1 MKNFMGKDG
10 FVWWQ
15 GVVED
20 RIDPLYL
27 GRCRIR
33 ILGWDTE
40 DKTRMPTNEL
50 PWAYPIQPITSAA
63 QTGVGMSPTGPVE
76 GTWVVGFYRDG
87 EDAQERVFFGTLG
100 GIPGTLSPSPFTSK
114 GFSDPRISRDEIP
127 KDHPDLETAGLVN
140 VSPMLDNEGPSNTA
154 VPTAPVSIN
163 YYRKSELKSGQFIK
177 DLRAN
182 DDKHNYD
189 DSPLSA
195 GFGNLTVPHTL
206 TAIIKEKSV
215 RSRYPDIDYLG
226 EPTTPRAARGSFG
239 TAGAGIGL
247 YTGDG
252 IIQEKEKWRK
262 AFNSTIRR
270 AKTGDDSAWEEPPS
284 TYGARYPYN
293 HVHQSESGHIMEVD
307 DTPGAE
313 RLHRYHR
320 AGTFEEIGPLGQRI
334 TKVANQDFKISMS
347 NYYEQVHGDYLLNV
361 SNDLDIVS
369 VGYYHKTGTI
379 DMASSGAISI
389 SGSDQTLLG
398 GKGGVTID
406 AGSGPITMRGSTFH
420 QEVVSAQNTV
430 KTKGNFTAD
439 TGGKHDILAGSLGLA
454 SLGGA
459 SISAGGSM
467 TVIGDSIQES
477 CLNIAGATGGPARS
491 FKATNGNID
500 FETILP
506 NPAFGAFNFNA
517 GLAGLLGSI
526 SMDSIG
532 QISLNMGP
540 AGSVAKITL
549 GASGIELSYL
559 SGLSSIKLDATGVT
573 VSGLTASVNGT
584 VQAKVE
590 GALVNVEASGINT
603 VKGSLVMIN

>member
-1 MKNFMGKDG
+1 MENFMGKGG

-20 RIDPLYL
+20 RQDPLYL
-27 GRCRIR
+27 GRCRVR

-40 DKTRMPTNEL
+40 DKTRMPTREL
-50 PWAYPIQPITSAA
+50 PWAYPVQPITSAA
-63 QTGVGMSPTGPVE
+63 QTGVGISPTGPVE

-100 GIPGTLSPSPFTSK
+100 GIPGQTAPNPLSSR
-114 GFSDPRISRDEIP
+114 GFGDPRPSRNELP
-127 KDHPDLETAGLVN
+127 ADHPMLEEANIIPAV
-140 VSPMLDNEGPSNTA
+140 PMLDNEPSSKTQ
-154 VPTAPVSIN
+154 VPFAPVSIN
-163 YYRKSELKSGQFIK
+163 YYRKSELKSGAFIK
-177 DLRAN
+177 TLRA
-182 DDKHNYD
+182 DDPKHNYEE
-189 DSPLSA
+189 SPLSA
-195 GFGNLTVPHTL
+195 GFGNLIVPHTL
-206 TAIIKEKSV
+206 TAIIKEKSI
-215 RSRYPDIDYLG
+215 RSRYPDIEFLG
-226 EPTTPRAARGSFG
+226 EPTTPRAARGDYG

-247 YTGDG
+247 FSGDG
-252 IIQEKEKWRK
+252 IIQEKEKWRL
-262 AFNSTIRR
+262 AFSSNIRR
-270 AKTGDDSAWEEPPS
+270 AKASDESTWEEPKPS
-284 TYGARYPYN
+284 YAARYPYN
-293 HVHQSESGHIMEVD
+293 HVHQTESGHLIEID

-320 AGTFEEIGPLGQRI
+320 AGTFEEIGPLGQRV
-334 TKVANQDFKISMS
+334 TKIANQDFKINMS
-347 NYYEQVHGDYLLNV
+347 NYYGQVHGDYLLNV

-369 VGYYHKTGTI
+369 AGYFHNTGTI
-379 DMASSGAISI
+379 DMSSSGAISI
-389 SGSDQTLLG
+389 SGSDQTLIG

-406 AGSGPITMRGSTFH
+406 AGSGPVTLRGSTFH

-439 TGGKHDILAGSLGLA
+439 TGGKHDVLAGSLGFA

-459 SISAGGSM
+459 SVSAGGSM
-467 TVIGDSIQES
+467 TVISDNVQES
-477 CLNIAGATGGPARS
+477 CLNLAGLAGAPARS

-500 FETILP
+500 FETVLP
-506 NPAFGAFNFNA
+506 SPAFGAFNFNA
-517 GLAGLLGSI
+517 GLAGLLGQISI
-526 SMDSIG
+526 DALG

-540 AGSVAKITL
+540 GGSVAKITL

-559 SGLSSIKLDATGVT
+559 AGLSSIKLDALGVT
-573 VSGLTASVNGT
+573 INGLKATLAGS

>member
-1 MKNFMGKDG
+1 M
-10 FVWWQ
+10 
-15 GVVED
+15 
-20 RIDPLYL
+20 
-27 GRCRIR
+27 
-33 ILGWDTE
+33 
-40 DKTRMPTNEL
+40 
-50 PWAYPIQPITSAA
+50 
-63 QTGVGMSPTGPVE
+63 
-76 GTWVVGFYRDG
+76 
-87 EDAQERVFFGTLG
+87 
-100 GIPGTLSPSPFTSK
+100 
-114 GFSDPRISRDEIP
+114 
-127 KDHPDLETAGLVN
+127 
-140 VSPMLDNEGPSNTA
+140 
-154 VPTAPVSIN
+154 
-163 YYRKSELKSGQFIK
+163 
-177 DLRAN
+177 
-182 DDKHNYD
+182 
-189 DSPLSA
+189 
-195 GFGNLTVPHTL
+195 
-206 TAIIKEKSV
+206 
-215 RSRYPDIDYLG
+215 G

-239 TAGAGIGL
+239 TAGAGVGL
-247 YTGDG
+247 YSGDG

-270 AKTGDDSAWEEPPS
+270 AKAGDDSAWEEPPS

-293 HVHQSESGHIMEVD
+293 HVHQSESGHLFEID

-369 VGYYHKTGTI
+369 VGYYHNTETI
-379 DMASSGAISI
+379 DMTSSGAISI

-467 TVIGDSIQES
+467 TVTGDSIQES

-517 GLAGLLGSI
+517 GLAGLLG
-526 SMDSIG
+526 
-532 QISLNMGP
+532 
-540 AGSVAKITL
+540 
-549 GASGIELSYL
+549 
-559 SGLSSIKLDATGVT
+559 
-573 VSGLTASVNGT
+573 
-584 VQAKVE
+584 
-590 GALVNVEASGINT
+590 
-603 VKGSLVMIN
+603 

>member
-1 MKNFMGKDG
+1 
-10 FVWWQ
+10 
-15 GVVED
+15 
-20 RIDPLYL
+20 
-27 GRCRIR
+27 
-33 ILGWDTE
+33 
-40 DKTRMPTNEL
+40 
-50 PWAYPIQPITSAA
+50 
-63 QTGVGMSPTGPVE
+63 
-76 GTWVVGFYRDG
+76 
-87 EDAQERVFFGTLG
+87 
-100 GIPGTLSPSPFTSK
+100 
-114 GFSDPRISRDEIP
+114 
-127 KDHPDLETAGLVN
+127 
-140 VSPMLDNEGPSNTA
+140 
-154 VPTAPVSIN
+154 
-163 YYRKSELKSGQFIK
+163 
-177 DLRAN
+177 
-182 DDKHNYD
+182 
-189 DSPLSA
+189 
-195 GFGNLTVPHTL
+195 
-206 TAIIKEKSV
+206 
-215 RSRYPDIDYLG
+215 
-226 EPTTPRAARGSFG
+226 
-239 TAGAGIGL
+239 
-247 YTGDG
+247 
-252 IIQEKEKWRK
+252 
-262 AFNSTIRR
+262 
-270 AKTGDDSAWEEPPS
+270 
-284 TYGARYPYN
+284 
-293 HVHQSESGHIMEVD
+293 
-307 DTPGAE
+307 
-313 RLHRYHR
+313 
-320 AGTFEEIGPLGQRI
+320 
-334 TKVANQDFKISMS
+334 MS